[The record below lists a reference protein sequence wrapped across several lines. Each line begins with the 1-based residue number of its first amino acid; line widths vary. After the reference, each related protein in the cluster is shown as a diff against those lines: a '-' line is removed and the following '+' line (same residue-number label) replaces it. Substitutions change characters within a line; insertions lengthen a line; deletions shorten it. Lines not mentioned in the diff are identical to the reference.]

1 MYIKAWRNDRSA
13 NATLSVVRL
22 FYKIKFQTNA
32 EKEGAM
38 NHAGL
43 QSKFIPD
50 EQFDFSVR
58 TDANPVHSL
67 QLSEILLGEQVCLQ
81 HETPDD
87 CVCLRML
94 TLQRQTSA
102 DCFA

>member
-1 MYIKAWRNDRSA
+1 
-13 NATLSVVRL
+13 
-22 FYKIKFQTNA
+22 
-32 EKEGAM
+32 M